1 MTYENFKNRLADYKK
16 LGNDAFRY
24 ASMLLCY
31 YSIDTFVENP
41 TEEEYGIISNAC
53 YQAYMRY
60 DEVDLVKLTDRVSEA
75 YENGDI
81 TLSYIRNATKK
92 ELVDKFYD
100 WSEYYED

>member
-1 MTYENFKNRLADYKK
+1 MTTKEMIADYKK
-16 LGNDAFRY
+16 LGNNVFRY

-60 DEVDLVKLTDRVSEA
+60 GKVDLVKLTDRVSEA
-75 YENGDI
+75 YANGDI
-81 TLSYIRNATKK
+81 TLSYIRNATKQ

-100 WSEYYED
+100 RGE

>member
-1 MTYENFKNRLADYKK
+1 MTKQNFKNRLADYKK

-31 YSIDTFVENP
+31 YSIDTFIKNP

-75 YENGDI
+75 YANGDA
-81 TLSYIRNATKK
+81 TLAYIRNATKK
-92 ELVDKFYD
+92 ELIDKFY
-100 WSEYYED
+100 ED